1 MAFRK
6 TYGGRHVMA
15 IPSAATLVA
24 GGLAQ
29 YDEGGDVIVAVTA
42 KGVLGINMAAETSST
57 VADIDVLYPGDIVY
71 CDSVT
76 GTIAATEIGN
86 EVDISSEVAVTLTE
100 SNGDAIIV
108 GVDGTTGVYLVF
120 KNLSF
125 GSTGA
130 GLETT

>member
-1 MAFRK
+1 
-6 TYGGRHVMA
+6 MA

-120 KNLSF
+120 KNLAF
-125 GSTGA
+125 GSPGA

>member
-1 MAFRK
+1 MAFKK
-6 TYGGRHVMA
+6 TYGGRHVMS

-29 YDEGGDVIVAVTA
+29 YDEAGDVIVAVTN
-42 KGVLGINMAAETSST
+42 KGVLGINKNAETSST
-57 VADIDVLYPGDIVY
+57 VADIDILYPGDIVY
-71 CDSVT
+71 CDTVT

-120 KNLSF
+120 KNLAF

>member
-6 TYGGRHVMA
+6 TFGRRNVMS
-15 IPSAATLVA
+15 IPAAATLVA
-24 GGLAQ
+24 GGLSQ
-29 YDEGGDVIVAVTA
+29 FDEAGEAIVAVTA
-42 KGVLGINMAAETSST
+42 KGVLGINLAAETSST

-76 GTIAATEIGN
+76 GTIAASEIGN
-86 EVDISSEVAVTLTE
+86 ECDIASETGVTLTE

-120 KNLSF
+120 KNLAF